1 MLPRNVLKALSAN
14 GVKNIQV
21 ELDWHGFDSAVAAG
35 NALHVRQPNGCL
47 FFTVRIKDGQTF
59 FGRLNKSFILLCLD
73 VRAGAKGCIA
83 LSTKNQNSF
92 FADYR

>member
-1 MLPRNVLKALSAN
+1 MLKALSSN

-21 ELDWHGFDSAVAAG
+21 ELDWHGFDSTVSAG
-35 NALHVRQPNGCL
+35 NALHVRQPKGCL
-47 FFTVRIKDGQTF
+47 FFAVRIKDGQTF
-59 FGRLNKSFILLCLD
+59 FGCLNRSFILFCLD
-73 VRAGAKGCIA
+73 VRAGVKGCIA